1 MNVPRYEAKDKVTAY
16 ANLLGADENSYNNSK
31 ECLTA
36 TLTGASTLVAGAAI
50 AFGAAALF

>member
-1 MNVPRYEAKDKVTAY
+1 MNVPRYESKDKVTAY